1 MEVPFR
7 GSGDWLR
14 HRSPS
19 AAEGPQ
25 RSRHDEQEVGTFLAT
40 RGDLHG
46 HQRGPQLATSGDF
59 LMATD
64 NECAPELPGMVTA
77 ELEAYAVEAYV
88 LAFDDHNLAR
98 DIPVWR
104 GLAI

>member
-1 MEVPFR
+1 M
-7 GSGDWLR
+7 
-14 HRSPS
+14 
-19 AAEGPQ
+19 
-25 RSRHDEQEVGTFLAT
+25 
-40 RGDLHG
+40 DLHW
-46 HQRGPQLATSGDF
+46 ATSGDF

>member
-1 MEVPFR
+1 M
-7 GSGDWLR
+7 
-14 HRSPS
+14 
-19 AAEGPQ
+19 
-25 RSRHDEQEVGTFLAT
+25 
-40 RGDLHG
+40 DLHW
-46 HQRGPQLATSGDF
+46 ATSGDF

-77 ELEAYAVEAYV
+77 ELEADAVEAYV